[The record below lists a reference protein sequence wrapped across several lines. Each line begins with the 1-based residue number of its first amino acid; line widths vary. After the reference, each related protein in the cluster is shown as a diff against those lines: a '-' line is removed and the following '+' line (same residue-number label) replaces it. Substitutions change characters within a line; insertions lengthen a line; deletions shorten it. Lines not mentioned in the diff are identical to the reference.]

1 MKDLV
6 ISGSTYKGVEQLLFK
21 TASGGTARFV
31 DADMKT
37 RGEISC
43 GMKSYTNGQAISVEK
58 ISVVDA
64 IPTAKMT
71 LEE

>member
-6 ISGSTYKGVEQLLFK
+6 ISGSTYKGVEQLFFK

-37 RGEISC
+37 RGEVSC
-43 GMKSYTNGQAISVEK
+43 GFKSHTYGQAFSVSK

-64 IPTAKMT
+64 TPTATMT

>member
-1 MKDLV
+1 MKDLI
-6 ISGSTYKGVEQLLFK
+6 ISGSTYKGVEQLFFK

-43 GMKSYTNGQAISVEK
+43 GMKSHTYGQAFSLGEIIIENST
-58 ISVVDA
+58 
-64 IPTAKMT
+64 PTATMT

>member
-6 ISGSTYKGVEQLLFK
+6 ISGSTYKGVEQLFFK

-37 RGEISC
+37 RGEVSC
-43 GMKSYTNGQAISVEK
+43 GLKSHTCGQAFSVGT
-58 ISVVDA
+58 IT
-64 IPTAKMT
+64 TANVTPIATMN